1 MRGKLGDAI
10 RLQHILDAICEIDP
24 KLVWEIIRQNIPEL
38 KDKIAIIHDS
48 LQSYITRPSL
58 KKIYPITDILKYSLN
73 PSSTQ

>member
-10 RLQHILDAICEIDP
+10 RLQHILDAIGEIDS
-24 KLVWEIIRQNIPEL
+24 KLVWEIIRQDILEL

-48 LQSYITRPSL
+48 MQSYITRPFL

-73 PSSTQ
+73 SSSTQ